1 MNDLLDRFGDETP
14 FDPLFVAGSTFQ
26 RGGPRPDRRNWVIR
40 PEDLLVLDFELV
52 NLRIQESKGPAP
64 ATLVKKGRGQAYLVV
79 WFPPQHLAEEA
90 YYNTM
95 DGFDV
100 PDGDP
105 DEHTIPRE
113 PGPPPIRAI
122 LSGWSR
128 LVFCVPDEHLPIP
141 WTLEGLLNVMGELEL
156 SVPANAL
163 PPSTP
168 QMQLR
173 ELLMSALERS
183 GLVRPALLE
192 EIRVRYG
199 LSPGLGAV
207 DKMVMAEYGRAVSAG
222 ALPYRAGG
230 QVITVARAR
239 RKLRLLGSYY
249 GAAGLTGS
257 DTRNLHIRLLDDL
270 GIAPIIPIGRQHE
283 PGPPTATQT
292 ALELPYRIILSPNR
306 FGGWCHSLAPVTSE
320 ETGHTELWH
329 TCLGL
334 RDGKGSLPTLR
345 AVWAKDDIPPPNWR
359 MSLDADDRHD
369 VVHLSSNYWLRVT
382 EEGAERAFEPRP
394 LDVDLLALTSLGAWL
409 DSRGVWDGPRP
420 QGLDVEEWRHR
431 ATLGRDH
438 YVRVVRAGYLF
449 PWGHRASLV
458 TVTER
463 QFHPDLTGAPA
474 YLRQCMF
481 VVVREPL
488 KTYRDS
494 GLKYEGDV
502 SGRHGEHIDLM
513 MPFETVRI
521 TTRVSPLLDPP
532 DGDDPDITERS
543 QGCFWPSVSGQP
555 FKFRLVATDTDC
567 NRVDLAMPL
576 IFVEED
582 QILDFCNAVPDL
594 WPGDPEEQNDRTE
607 KEMLRATVPM
617 GGQRIALAESAAPDD
632 TTFAVETLTFGAV
645 ILKEDVGELASEHK
659 PPFLPVVR
667 FADIHIPSLQAIARK
682 SAAAPVVFAGAYL
695 KNGFSPQDNKGE
707 VFLAK
712 NLAKD
717 AFNVLFSSQG
727 DRSGGLI
734 TPDLNLV
741 GLSRITGPISGDPS
755 DLESLVPDI
764 NPLAIAAGG
773 TFDPT
778 KWFGALDGAKLF
790 GVLSLTDILAEVGF
804 DAVDMLPKFVGQ
816 SLNQVEQLIANI
828 ERLRTLLT
836 TDPVNETQAIR
847 ETLNQLLGSEPG
859 SIPALL
865 EAGLDDVATVVEQIR
880 DQIRVLIGQLYELQT
895 ALPDTTLPPG
905 PKALVSQAISTL
917 QNGIGALGNIDNIE
931 EIVDTLA
938 NLLQSFA
945 QGDLL
950 PEALDARFEWR
961 PKIRAWPAEPDRPIF
976 IPLSDRE
983 DEEHRNLLLAVQAAG
998 EDFTVLCSLDD
1009 FQLDLYFVI
1018 LDFERVQLRMR
1029 AGEKPEVDVRFK
1041 EEDGFKFEGPLS
1053 FVETLRDIIPFDGFS
1068 DPPDVEVTAEGI
1080 KAGFSMGLPNLAVG
1094 VFSLENLSLAAGFS
1108 VPFLGPPMSV
1118 WFSFCERENP
1128 SRLTVTLFGGGF
1140 FFGLTLNANGLYL
1153 LEGAIEFGAAISVDF
1168 GVASGGVS
1176 AMGGLYFKMEGSD
1189 DDDTLTATLAG
1200 YFRLRGEVE
1209 ALGLVSVSIELY
1221 LEMIYQTASRKCVGS
1236 ARLSIEI
1243 DVTLFSTTIELE
1255 CTKEFAGAGADPTF
1269 AELVGIDLEDI
1280 AADPATSEDWVAYC
1294 TAFA

>member
-1 MNDLLDRFGDETP
+1 
-14 FDPLFVAGSTFQ
+14 
-26 RGGPRPDRRNWVIR
+26 
-40 PEDLLVLDFELV
+40 
-52 NLRIQESKGPAP
+52 
-64 ATLVKKGRGQAYLVV
+64 
-79 WFPPQHLAEEA
+79 
-90 YYNTM
+90 
-95 DGFDV
+95 
-100 PDGDP
+100 
-105 DEHTIPRE
+105 
-113 PGPPPIRAI
+113 
-122 LSGWSR
+122 
-128 LVFCVPDEHLPIP
+128 
-141 WTLEGLLNVMGELEL
+141 
-156 SVPANAL
+156 
-163 PPSTP
+163 
-168 QMQLR
+168 
-173 ELLMSALERS
+173 
-183 GLVRPALLE
+183 
-192 EIRVRYG
+192 
-199 LSPGLGAV
+199 
-207 DKMVMAEYGRAVSAG
+207 
-222 ALPYRAGG
+222 
-230 QVITVARAR
+230 
-239 RKLRLLGSYY
+239 
-249 GAAGLTGS
+249 
-257 DTRNLHIRLLDDL
+257 
-270 GIAPIIPIGRQHE
+270 
-283 PGPPTATQT
+283 
-292 ALELPYRIILSPNR
+292 
-306 FGGWCHSLAPVTSE
+306 
-320 ETGHTELWH
+320 
-329 TCLGL
+329 
-334 RDGKGSLPTLR
+334 
-345 AVWAKDDIPPPNWR
+345 
-359 MSLDADDRHD
+359 
-369 VVHLSSNYWLRVT
+369 
-382 EEGAERAFEPRP
+382 
-394 LDVDLLALTSLGAWL
+394 
-409 DSRGVWDGPRP
+409 
-420 QGLDVEEWRHR
+420 
-431 ATLGRDH
+431 
-438 YVRVVRAGYLF
+438 
-449 PWGHRASLV
+449 
-458 TVTER
+458 
-463 QFHPDLTGAPA
+463 
-474 YLRQCMF
+474 
-481 VVVREPL
+481 
-488 KTYRDS
+488 
-494 GLKYEGDV
+494 
-502 SGRHGEHIDLM
+502 M

-521 TTRVSPLLDPP
+521 ATRVSPLLDPP

-555 FKFRLVATDTDC
+555 FKFRLVVTDTDC

-582 QILDFCNAVPDL
+582 QILDFCNAVSDL

-682 SAAAPVVFAGAYL
+682 SDAAPVVFAGAYL

-836 TDPVNETQAIR
+836 ANPVPETEAIR
-847 ETLNQLLGSEPG
+847 TALDQLLRAETG

-865 EAGLDDVATVVEQIR
+865 EPGDGNVAVVVGQIV
-880 DQIRVLIGQLYELQT
+880 DQISSLSRELDVLQGL
-895 ALPDTTLPPG
+895 LPASTTLPPG
-905 PKALVSQAISTL
+905 PKALVGQAISAL
-917 QNGIGALGNIDNIE
+917 QGGISALGNIDE
-931 EIVDTLA
+931 MAVTLA

-945 QGDLL
+945 NGDLL
-950 PEALDARFEWR
+950 PEALEARFEWR
-961 PKIRAWPAEPDRPIF
+961 PLLQKYEPVF
-976 IPLSDRE
+976 IPLPDGE
-983 DEEHRNLLLAVQAAG
+983 GEEHRNLLLAVQAAG
-998 EDFTVLCSLDD
+998 EDSTVICSLDS
-1009 FQLDLYFVI
+1009 FELHLPVVPHGETVVI
-1018 LDFERVQLRMR
+1018 LVFERVQLRMR
-1029 AGEKPEVDVRFK
+1029 AGEKPEVDVKFTDFRFA
-1041 EEDGFKFEGPLS
+1041 GPLS
-1053 FVETLRDIIPFDGFS
+1053 FVETLHNIIPFDGFS

-1118 WFSFCERENP
+1118 WFNFCERENP

-1140 FFGLTLNANGLYL
+1140 FFGLTLNANGLHI

-1176 AMGGLYFKMEGSD
+1176 AMGGLYFKMEGSE
-1189 DDDTLTATLAG
+1189 ATLAG

-1209 ALGLVSVSIELY
+1209 ALGIISVCIELY
-1221 LEMIYQTASRKCVGS
+1221 LEMSYQSASGKCVGS

-1243 DVTLFSTTIELE
+1243 DVALFSETIELE
-1255 CTKEFAGAGADPTF
+1255 CTKEFAGADADPTF

-1280 AADPATSEDWVAYC
+1280 AAGPATSEDWIAYC